1 MSQILWMM
9 SFSATDDDVTTTNDE
24 VSYTGTSKRDVSN
37 QKQNSKQDI
46 CMTALVAII
55 EPMIE
60 NSFSKG
66 SKLPSRVILA
76 TKLG

>member
-24 VSYTGTSKRDVSN
+24 SIKAP
-37 QKQNSKQDI
+37 QKEVFLTKKNSKQDI

-55 EPMIE
+55 EPVIE
-60 NSFSKG
+60 NSLSKG
-66 SKLPSRVILA
+66 STLPSKVTPA
-76 TKLG
+76 TKSG